1 MIGAV
6 NFLQVPNNGQRGPEL
21 QRWARL
27 RVNAPVAL
35 RRGAWYPVLSAGVE
49 EAVLEV
55 HGASTILSRD
65 LVEIVHERPQM
76 WSVVPPE
83 WGGPYLVCPDC
94 AERVRDA
101 ATAERFPCPHCG
113 ASFAVA
119 LERNIA

>member
-1 MIGAV
+1 M
-6 NFLQVPNNGQRGPEL
+6 
-21 QRWARL
+21 
-27 RVNAPVAL
+27 NALVSL

-55 HGASTILSRD
+55 HGASTILARD

-101 ATAERFPCPHCG
+101 ATAGPFSLPPLRRVVCGCVGTEYRVDLLCPPAG
-113 ASFAVA
+113 
-119 LERNIA
+119 